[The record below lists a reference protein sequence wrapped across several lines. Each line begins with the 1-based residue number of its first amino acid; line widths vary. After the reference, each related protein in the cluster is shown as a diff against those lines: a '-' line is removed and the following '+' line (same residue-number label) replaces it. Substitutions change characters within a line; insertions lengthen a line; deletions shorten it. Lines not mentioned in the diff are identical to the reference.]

1 MTYSMISMYIV
12 LGRFAEIFLKSRSSI
27 KIIGARRVTQK
38 KFHAKDPLILG
49 TVIQIILDRMT

>member
-1 MTYSMISMYIV
+1 MISMYIV